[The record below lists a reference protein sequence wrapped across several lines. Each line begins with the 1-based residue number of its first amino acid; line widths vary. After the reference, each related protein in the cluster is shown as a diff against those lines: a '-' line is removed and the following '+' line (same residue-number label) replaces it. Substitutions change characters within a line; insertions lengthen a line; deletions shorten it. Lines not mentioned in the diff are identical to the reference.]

1 MCGIIGIASRSP
13 VQDRGSLIAGR
24 DAMTHRGPDDAG
36 VWWSENGLVG
46 LGHRRLAIIDL
57 SPAGHQPMQDN
68 SRSLTIV
75 FNGEIYNYRDL
86 RRELVGKGHVFRS
99 HSDTEVLLAAYR
111 EWGVDC
117 LSRLNGMFAF
127 ALYDAAQQKM
137 FLARDRAG
145 EKPLFYMLANGCLR
159 FASELKGLLADPAV
173 FRRLDAEA
181 TDCFLAMGFVPGE
194 RCIIR
199 GARKLPPAHA
209 LIFDLKQNTNH
220 VWRYWKL
227 PVPSKESD
235 QDERGLEDELET
247 LLEDAVRR
255 QMVADVP
262 VGVLLSGGVD
272 SSLITAMAVR
282 ASSRVKTF
290 TVGFEGFG
298 KYDET
303 EHARLIAKHFGTEHV
318 ELNAG
323 QVTPDL
329 LPLLARQYD
338 EPMIDSS
345 MIPTYLVSQLVR
357 QHCTVALGGDGA
369 DELFGGYAHYDR
381 LLWRKQKIDWLPLAL
396 RKLVA
401 HSAGALL
408 PQGFRGRNWLQSLS
422 CDLDTGLPL
431 IATFFDE
438 SVRKRLV
445 GDANWKLVAEDIR
458 ESRIPVV
465 DDLLQRATRMEFE
478 NYMPEDILVKVD
490 RASMLNSLELRAP
503 MLDHRVIEFA
513 FGRVPSHMKTTLTQR
528 KIILKRLTSR
538 LLPPE
543 FDRQRKQGFS
553 VPLRDWLKEGVWR
566 DYFHD
571 TLLDSGCMFDRR
583 TVKDILRGQDR
594 GRNNSERLFGL
605 VMFELW
611 RQEYKIRM

>member
-1 MCGIIGIASRSP
+1 
-13 VQDRGSLIAGR
+13 
-24 DAMTHRGPDDAG
+24 
-36 VWWSENGLVG
+36 
-46 LGHRRLAIIDL
+46 
-57 SPAGHQPMQDN
+57 
-68 SRSLTIV
+68 
-75 FNGEIYNYRDL
+75 
-86 RRELVGKGHVFRS
+86 
-99 HSDTEVLLAAYR
+99 
-111 EWGVDC
+111 
-117 LSRLNGMFAF
+117 
-127 ALYDAAQQKM
+127 
-137 FLARDRAG
+137 
-145 EKPLFYMLANGCLR
+145 
-159 FASELKGLLADPAV
+159 LADAV
-173 FRRLDAEA
+173 VPSRLDAEA

-194 RCIIR
+194 RCIIH

-220 VWRYWKL
+220 VWRYWRL
-227 PVPSKESD
+227 PVPPKESD

-396 RKLVA
+396 RKLAA

-408 PQGFRGRNWLQSLS
+408 PHGFRGRNWLQSLS

-445 GDANWKLVAEDIR
+445 GDADWKLVAEDIR
-458 ESRIPVV
+458 QSRIPVV

-571 TLLDSGCMFDRR
+571 ILLGSGCMFDKK
-583 TVKDILRGQDR
+583 TVKDLLRAQDR